1 MNFHYF
7 LELYSTMGFFNFIE
21 TFFFLSLGITFVL
34 ILLLVYHFKQRVTT
48 LEQKCDTMFDI
59 LNTVVKELNA
69 VRNAQV
75 VLQQFPFSQLRPG
88 LSPYATF
95 NNDPSKIP
103 VSDDDETSEDSSD
116 VGDHSS
122 DDESDDN
129 SAEEESEVD
138 EGEESDDDDDKM
150 PPLVETVS
158 SVDSVKIINVE
169 IGDTIELDE
178 HILDHVS
185 DMEIENSTEETLEP
199 PQDLQPEDPIRV
211 EKIDA
216 TETAE
221 EPVATLENTEP
232 NTSKEIPKD
241 MYRRMPLQNLKAL
254 VISKGLSSDPS
265 RLKKIDL
272 VRMLEESEE

>member
-1 MNFHYF
+1 MKFHYF
-7 LELYSTMGFFNFIE
+7 LELYFTMGFFNFIE

-75 VLQQFPFSQLRPG
+75 MLQQFPFSQLRPG
-88 LSPYATF
+88 LSPHAVF
-95 NNDPSKIP
+95 NGDPSKIA

-122 DDESDDN
+122 DESHDN
-129 SAEEESEVD
+129 GTDEESEVD
-138 EGEESDDDDDKM
+138 EGEESDDDDKM

-178 HILDHVS
+178 NILDPMS
-185 DMEIENSTEETLEP
+185 DMELENSTEETLEP

-216 TETAE
+216 TETLE

-232 NTSKEIPKD
+232 NTSMEIPKD

-254 VISKGLSSDPS
+254 VISKGLSSDPG
-265 RLKKIDL
+265 RLKKIEL
-272 VRMLEESEE
+272 VRMLEEAEE

>member
-1 MNFHYF
+1 
-7 LELYSTMGFFNFIE
+7 MGFFNFIE

-59 LNTVVKELNA
+59 LNTMVKELNA

-75 VLQQFPFSQLRPG
+75 MLQQFPFSQLRPG
-88 LSPYATF
+88 LSPHL
-95 NNDPSKIP
+95 DPSKIP

-116 VGDHSS
+116 IGDNSS

-129 SAEEESEVD
+129 SVSND
-138 EGEESDDDDDKM
+138 EGEGDESDDDDEM
-150 PPLVETVS
+150 PPLVETAS
-158 SVDSVKIINVE
+158 SAGSVKIINVE

-178 HILDHVS
+178 HILDPVS
-185 DMEIENSTEETLEP
+185 DTELENSAEEKLEP
-199 PQDLQPEDPIRV
+199 PQELQSEDPIRV
-211 EKIDA
+211 EKMNA
-216 TETAE
+216 TETVE

-232 NTSKEIPKD
+232 NTSMEIPKD

-254 VISKGLSSDPS
+254 VISKGLSSDPG

-272 VRMLEESEE
+272 VRMLEEAEE

>member
-1 MNFHYF
+1 
-7 LELYSTMGFFNFIE
+7 MGFFNFIE

-59 LNTVVKELNA
+59 LNTMVKELNA

-75 VLQQFPFSQLRPG
+75 MLQQFPFSQLRPG
-88 LSPYATF
+88 LSPHL
-95 NNDPSKIP
+95 DPSKIP

-116 VGDHSS
+116 IGDNSS

-129 SAEEESEVD
+129 SVSND
-138 EGEESDDDDDKM
+138 EGEGDESDDDDEM
-150 PPLVETVS
+150 PPLVETAS
-158 SVDSVKIINVE
+158 SADSVKIINVE

-178 HILDHVS
+178 HILDPMS
-185 DMEIENSTEETLEP
+185 DTELENSAEEKLEP
-199 PQDLQPEDPIRV
+199 PQELQSEDPIRV
-211 EKIDA
+211 EKMNA
-216 TETAE
+216 TETVE
-221 EPVATLENTEP
+221 EPVATLENKEQ
-232 NTSKEIPKD
+232 NTSMEIPKD

-254 VISKGLSSDPS
+254 VISKGLSSDPG

-272 VRMLEESEE
+272 VRMLEEAEE

>member
-1 MNFHYF
+1 
-7 LELYSTMGFFNFIE
+7 MGFFNFIE

-59 LNTVVKELNA
+59 LNTMVKELNA

-75 VLQQFPFSQLRPG
+75 MLQQFPFSQLRPG
-88 LSPYATF
+88 LSPHL
-95 NNDPSKIP
+95 DPSKIH

-116 VGDHSS
+116 IGDHSS

-129 SAEEESEVD
+129 SVEGSEGEDEDED
-138 EGEESDDDDDKM
+138 EGEGDESDDDNKM
-150 PPLVETVS
+150 PPLVETAS
-158 SVDSVKIINVE
+158 SADSVKIINVE

-178 HILDHVS
+178 LILDPIS
-185 DMEIENSTEETLEP
+185 DTELENSAEETIDP
-199 PQDLQPEDPIRV
+199 PEDLQIEDPIRV
-211 EKIDA
+211 EKMNA
-216 TETAE
+216 TEPVE
-221 EPVATLENTEP
+221 EPVATLEDTAP

-241 MYRRMPLQNLKAL
+241 MYRRMPLQNLKTL

-272 VRMLEESEE
+272 VRMLEEAEE

>member
-1 MNFHYF
+1 
-7 LELYSTMGFFNFIE
+7 MGFFNFIE

-59 LNTVVKELNA
+59 LNTMVKELNA

-75 VLQQFPFSQLRPG
+75 MLQQFPFSQLRPG
-88 LSPYATF
+88 LSPHL
-95 NNDPSKIP
+95 DPSKIP

-116 VGDHSS
+116 IGDHSS
-122 DDESDDN
+122 DDESHDN
-129 SAEEESEVD
+129 SVEGSED
-138 EGEESDDDDDKM
+138 EDEDESDGDESDDDKM
-150 PPLVETVS
+150 PPLVETAS
-158 SVDSVKIINVE
+158 SADSVKIINVE

-178 HILDHVS
+178 HILDPIS
-185 DMEIENSTEETLEP
+185 DTELENSAEETIDP
-199 PQDLQPEDPIRV
+199 PEDLQMEDPIRV
-211 EKIDA
+211 EKMNA
-216 TETAE
+216 TEPVE
-221 EPVATLENTEP
+221 EPVATLEDTTP

-272 VRMLEESEE
+272 VRMLEEAEE

>member
-1 MNFHYF
+1 
-7 LELYSTMGFFNFIE
+7 MGFFNFIE

-59 LNTVVKELNA
+59 LNTMVKELNA

-75 VLQQFPFSQLRPG
+75 MLQQFPFSQLRPG
-88 LSPYATF
+88 LSPHAVF
-95 NNDPSKIP
+95 NSDPSKIP
-103 VSDDDETSEDSSD
+103 VSDDETSEDSSD
-116 VGDHSS
+116 IGDHSS

-129 SAEEESEVD
+129 IDEGSEVD
-138 EGEESDDDDDKM
+138 EDESDDDDEM
-150 PPLVETVS
+150 PPLVETAS
-158 SVDSVKIINVE
+158 SADSVKIINVE

-178 HILDHVS
+178 HILDPMS
-185 DMEIENSTEETLEP
+185 DTELENSAEEKLEP
-199 PQDLQPEDPIRV
+199 PQELQSEDPIRV
-211 EKIDA
+211 EKMNA

-221 EPVATLENTEP
+221 EPIVTLENTEP

-241 MYRRMPLQNLKAL
+241 IYRRMPLQNLKAL
-254 VISKGLSSDPS
+254 VISRGLSSDPS

-272 VRMLEESEE
+272 VRMLEEAEE

>member
-1 MNFHYF
+1 
-7 LELYSTMGFFNFIE
+7 MGFFNFIE

-59 LNTVVKELNA
+59 LNTMVKELNS
-69 VRNAQV
+69 VRHAQV
-75 VLQQFPFSQLRPG
+75 MLQQFPFSQLRPG

-116 VGDHSS
+116 IGDHNS
-122 DDESDDN
+122 DDESDDS

-138 EGEESDDDDDKM
+138 EGDESDDDKM
-150 PPLVETVS
+150 TPLVETVS

-185 DMEIENSTEETLEP
+185 DIEIENFTEETLEP
-199 PQDLQPEDPIRV
+199 PQDLQQEDPIRV

-232 NTSKEIPKD
+232 NTSTEIPKD

-272 VRMLEESEE
+272 VRMLEESDE

>member
-1 MNFHYF
+1 
-7 LELYSTMGFFNFIE
+7 MGFFNFIE

-59 LNTVVKELNA
+59 LNTMVKELNA

-75 VLQQFPFSQLRPG
+75 MLQQFPFSQLRPG
-88 LSPYATF
+88 LSPHL
-95 NNDPSKIP
+95 DPSKIP

-116 VGDHSS
+116 IGDNSS

-129 SAEEESEVD
+129 SVSND
-138 EGEESDDDDDKM
+138 EGEGDESDDEM
-150 PPLVETVS
+150 PPLVETAS
-158 SVDSVKIINVE
+158 SADSVKIINVE

-178 HILDHVS
+178 HILDPVS
-185 DMEIENSTEETLEP
+185 DTELENSAEEKLEP
-199 PQDLQPEDPIRV
+199 PQELQSEDPIRV
-211 EKIDA
+211 EKMNA
-216 TETAE
+216 TETVE

-232 NTSKEIPKD
+232 NTSMEIPKD

-254 VISKGLSSDPS
+254 VISKGLSSDPG

-272 VRMLEESEE
+272 VRMLEEAEE